1 VRGTRRSHPAAI
13 EMLEPAWDFSASG
26 RAAAD
31 PVLRDTGALRRLR
44 FLASMFIHV
53 SAWLKAKKTH
63 RRLAVGF
70 EKSSEQIRTRPPR
83 GTTAARS
90 AAGLD
95 SNCDSR
101 E

>member
-1 VRGTRRSHPAAI
+1 
-13 EMLEPAWDFSASG
+13 
-26 RAAAD
+26 
-31 PVLRDTGALRRLR
+31 
-44 FLASMFIHV
+44 MFIHV